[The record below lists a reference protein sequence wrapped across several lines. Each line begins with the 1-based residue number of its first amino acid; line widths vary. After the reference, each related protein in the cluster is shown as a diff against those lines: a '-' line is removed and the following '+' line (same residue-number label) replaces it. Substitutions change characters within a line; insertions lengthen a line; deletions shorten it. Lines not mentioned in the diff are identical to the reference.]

1 MLASTGGLG
10 VVLLGGEPGTRARF
24 SDTET
29 DGDTLAAGTWAQHH
43 AVFTQGGDLK
53 SVREGIAV
61 IDPGQAGVNVIGSTT
76 LELGG
81 NYAIPFHDATDGLQY
96 VDHTGTAS
104 QLPTGSTTVDDQKSI
119 LATGSYDGSPTS
131 VFYPD
136 GNQSAIYRVAPGE
149 SGPTKVRDLGNGV
162 GAVLGPADVDSDG
175 TVELAFVDGSAAI
188 RYIKPNDSTEYLVGG
203 VGSNNNVA
211 VGSPTEFSTYGVRFP
226 IVNGSNDAALM
237 DHQGN
242 KETLTSSG
250 PAKKTCVSG
259 LDVDLDGAVE
269 CVFVHTDDELAYVDD
284 IGGEERIETLTDD
297 AGDPVTGIDGTR
309 GVQ

>member
-10 VVLLGGEPGTRARF
+10 VAVLGLETGTRAHF

-29 DGDTLAAGTWAQHH
+29 EGDTLATGTWADHH
-43 AVFTQGGDLK
+43 AVFTRNGDLK

-81 NYAIPFHDATDGLQY
+81 NYTIPFHDSTDGLQY
-96 VDHTGTAS
+96 VDHTGTATR
-104 QLPTGSTTVDDQKSI
+104 LATGNTTVDTQKTI
-119 LATGSYDGSPTS
+119 LASGSYDGSPTS

-136 GNQSAIYRVAPGE
+136 GDQSAIYRVAPAE
-149 SGPTKVRDLGNGV
+149 SEPTMVRDLGDGV
-162 GAVLGPADVDSDG
+162 GAVLGPRDVDDDG
-175 TVELAFVDGSAAI
+175 TVELTFVDTSANV
-188 RYIKPNDSTEYLVGG
+188 RYIKPNDSTEYSVGA
-203 VGSNNNVA
+203 VAANNNVA

-226 IVNGSNDAALM
+226 IVNGSNNAALM
-237 DHQGN
+237 DYQGN
-242 KETLTSSG
+242 KTTLTSAE

-269 CVFVHTDDELAYVDD
+269 HVFVHTNDELAYIDD
-284 IGGEERIETLTDD
+284 VGGEERIETLTDD
-297 AGDPVTGIDGTR
+297 AGDPVTGIETGR